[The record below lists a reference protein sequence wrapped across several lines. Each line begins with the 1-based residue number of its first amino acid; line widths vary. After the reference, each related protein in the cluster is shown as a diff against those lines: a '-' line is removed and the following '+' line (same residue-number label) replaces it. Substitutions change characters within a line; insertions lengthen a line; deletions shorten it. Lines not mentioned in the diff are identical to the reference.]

1 MPIHHHMWIL
11 IRKELL
17 ENLLTL
23 RLAVALIVTIGLAVM
38 ATLIGSVDFSTN
50 LDSYDK
56 ESSSLQKRN
65 SEATVYQAVDP
76 SILVPPMPLS
86 VLSRGNVSTSG
97 QGVWF
102 GLGYVPISSWSL
114 SDAVS
119 RMMRVLVQIDFST
132 VVALLLS
139 FLAVVL
145 GFDSICGERQ
155 RGTLKEM
162 LSNSVPRGHV
172 VFAKLVGGIVSL
184 CVPFTLAFVVSLL
197 IMGANPDIQLTG
209 DDWIRLGVL
218 FGLSCLFLGQVFS
231 LSLMVSSLTRDAS
244 TALTICLFGWLVGGI
259 GYVSFL
265 PSISR
270 YGVDEPAAD
279 IWRDQIDGLWK
290 EMGEY
295 MEDWESRHPP
305 PGPGYLK
312 SLEREGRTRYAH
324 PEGYRWMQQRREV
337 EIDKRLEL
345 ADRGYQF
352 QWENWKPLNREATLV
367 DKWAILS
374 PVTNYQVLTYQ
385 LARTSLSDRMRFGR
399 LGRDYRETY
408 ISYLR
413 SKSAFSSRRWFSD
426 DPPDQEPM
434 VPHPETVTEDML
446 APDSPYM
453 QARMAWAEEQER
465 LADKDDRR
473 QLDLTDMPKFGG
485 RWRRS
490 LSESLDIM
498 TPGLVVLVLTFGLSV
513 MVTLFR
519 FLTYDPR

>member
-1 MPIHHHMWIL
+1 MLTL

-23 RLAVALIVTIGLAVM
+23 RLGVALVFTIVLAVM

-50 LDSYDK
+50 LDSYEK
-56 ESSSLQKRN
+56 EADSLDKRN
-65 SEATVYQAVDP
+65 SEATVYQGIDP
-76 SILVPPMPLS
+76 SIMVPPMPLS

-97 QGVWF
+97 QGVFF
-102 GLGYVPISSWSL
+102 GLGYVPISAWSL
-114 SDAVS
+114 SDAGS
-119 RMMRVLVQIDFST
+119 RIMRVLVQIDFST

-145 GFDSICGERQ
+145 GFDGICGERE

-162 LSNSVPRGHV
+162 LSNPVPRGHV
-172 VFAKLVGGIVSL
+172 VLAKLIGGVVSL

-197 IMGANPDIQLTG
+197 IMGANPDIQLSG
-209 DDWIRLGVL
+209 DDWIRLGIF

-244 TALTICLFGWLVGGI
+244 TSLTICLFGWLVGGI

-279 IWRDQIDGLWK
+279 IWYEQIGQLEQ

-295 MEDWESRHPP
+295 MQDWESRHPS
-305 PGPGYLK
+305 PGPAYVK
-312 SLEREGRTRYAH
+312 CLERHGRTRYAH
-324 PEGYRWMQQRREV
+324 PEGYRWLQQRAEAQV
-337 EIDKRLEL
+337 NKRLEI
-345 ADRGYQF
+345 ADRGYHY
-352 QWENWKPLNREATLV
+352 QWENWKPLNREANLV
-367 DKWAILS
+367 DQWAILS

-399 LGRDYRETY
+399 LGRDHRQTY

-413 SKSAFSSRRWFSD
+413 SKNAFSSRRWFSD

-434 VPHPETVTEDML
+434 IPHPEAVTEEML

-453 QARMAWAEEQER
+453 QARMAWAEDQEN
-465 LADKDDRR
+465 LAANEDRR

-485 RWRRS
+485 RWKRS
-490 LSESLDIM
+490 LSESLAIM
-498 TPGLVVLVLTFGLSV
+498 TPGFVVLILSFGVSV

-519 FLTYDPR
+519 FLTYDPG